1 MLSAEND
8 CPMALALSGV
18 LSKRSLAAFRLLL
31 NRFLG
36 CKFQVKTVLQW
47 CSNLLANSLSRL
59 VMS

>member
-36 CKFQVKTVLQW
+36 CKFQVNSAPVVFK
-47 CSNLLANSLSRL
+47 LLANSFSRL
-59 VMS
+59 DMS

>member
-36 CKFQVKTVLQW
+36 CKFQVKTVPPVVFK
-47 CSNLLANSLSRL
+47 LLANSSSRL